1 MRHDFPVELR
11 TEDNFVLA
19 SARQGLLFVIARI
32 PDPRF
37 THEVESRLME
47 HGGFVTLNIA
57 PEKNC
62 GPEDSLE
69 GGDQTTVLGATLLH
83 PERVEHLG
91 AASEAD
97 RLALLPHGERCEEDR
112 NQPVLPPGKA
122 VGWMASDLE
131 QKPAVTPRS
140 PGPRGY
146 PCIWHGLDCSAF
158 SSSNPLQG

>member
-83 PERVEHLG
+83 PQRVEHLG
-91 AASEAD
+91 PLLNRIVWHCCRTASVA
-97 RLALLPHGERCEEDR
+97 RKIGT
-112 NQPVLPPGKA
+112 
-122 VGWMASDLE
+122 S
-131 QKPAVTPRS
+131 RS
-140 PGPRGY
+140 CP
-146 PCIWHGLDCSAF
+146 
-158 SSSNPLQG
+158 QGRP